1 MKYKGTYEFY
11 STFIEGLTDKI
22 PITIPFNL
30 TPSKIKVL
38 ENHQSLRFIHAGN
51 WWNIKN
57 PEKRSKELILA
68 QQMKLANENTTG
80 LMSKNIQPGDQDLKE
95 EEDRLKKI
103 YRRQIK
109 YDKFLYWLLESSEL
123 IDYYKKNL
131 EYANWARENNN
142 SAIPIYCSIQ
152 VINYESAREWFKK
165 ASNKGHNHF
174 CVGVSEFLKYPK
186 YKKVGIKRLFE
197 ISLGIRSVINENAK
211 LHFSGVAS
219 HYLMPILASF
229 GVSSFDGST
238 PVTSALAYGTIFNE
252 NGYGQRASVLK
263 DNLKK
268 REKFF
273 ATANKC
279 KCEVC
284 NGKDI
289 KQIVNT
295 FSKDRK
301 TRVIHNISIWRNLVS
316 ELNSKKNN
324 LDKFLEILDSRINLK
339 YFKDLLKIKDDILER
354 YNY

>member
-11 STFIEGLTDKI
+11 STFIEGLTDTI
-22 PITIPFNL
+22 PITIPYNL
-30 TPSKIKVL
+30 TPSKIRAL

-57 PEKRSKELILA
+57 PEKRSKEVILA
-68 QQMKLANENTTG
+68 QQMKLANENTIG
-80 LMSKNIQPGDQDLKE
+80 FMSKNVQPGDLDLKE

-103 YRRQIK
+103 YSKKIN
-109 YDKFLYWLLESSEL
+109 YDKFLYWLLDSSKL
-123 IDYYKKNL
+123 IKYYKKNL

-142 SAIPIYCSIQ
+142 STIPIYCSIQ
-152 VINYESAREWFKK
+152 VNNYESAREWFEK
-165 ASNKGHNHF
+165 ASNDGHNHF
-174 CVGVSEFLKYPK
+174 CIGVSEFLKYPK
-186 YKKVGIKRLFE
+186 YKKVGIKKLFE

-219 HYLMPILASF
+219 YYLMPILACF

-252 NGYGQRASVLK
+252 NGYSLRASVLQ
-263 DNLKK
+263 DNIEK
-268 REKFF
+268 RERFF

-289 KQIVNT
+289 KQILDT

-324 LDKFLEILDSRINLK
+324 LDKFLEILDSRINSK
-339 YFKDLLKIKDDILER
+339 YFKDLLKIKDDALKK
-354 YNY
+354 YDY